1 MFSAHNVDD
10 ILFVPE
16 LLEQQGIQDRL
27 IERLQLTPKKERS
40 DRWDTLLK
48 VVRSINEK
56 KEVVKIAIVGKYTG
70 LLDSYLSVIK
80 ALEHAA
86 INSNRLLEILW
97 IESGDLN
104 DENHKNWDALKQA
117 DGILVPGG
125 FGQRG
130 TLGKLKAIQYARENK
145 IPYFGIC
152 LGMQLA
158 VVEFCRNV
166 LGIEDAA
173 HEEFDED
180 ARNRVI
186 VFMPEISKT
195 MKGGTMRL
203 GARHTYIKDP
213 ESLASRIY
221 YGSDSAFERHRHRYE
236 VNIAY
241 RQAIEEKGF
250 IFSGE
255 DGNRERMEITEIE
268 DHPFFVGTQFH
279 PEFTSRPFRP
289 NPVFYAFVSNR

>member
-130 TLGKLKAIQYARENK
+130 TVGKLKAIQYARENK

-203 GARHTYIKDP
+203 GARHAYIKDP

>member
-1 MFSAHNVDD
+1 M
-10 ILFVPE
+10 
-16 LLEQQGIQDRL
+16 
-27 IERLQLTPKKERS
+27 
-40 DRWDTLLK
+40 LK

-130 TLGKLKAIQYARENK
+130 TLGKLKAIKYARENK